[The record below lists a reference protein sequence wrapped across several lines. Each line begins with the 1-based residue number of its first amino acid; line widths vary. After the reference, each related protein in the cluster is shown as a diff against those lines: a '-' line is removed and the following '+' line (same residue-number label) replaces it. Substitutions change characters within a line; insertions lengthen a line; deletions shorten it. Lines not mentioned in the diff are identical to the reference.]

1 MPETFDEFISRVT
14 EMYAH
19 NLIHYSE
26 ENPTLDGA
34 FREVLEDILT
44 TIKEEA

>member
-19 NLIHYSE
+19 NLVHYPD

-34 FREVLEDILT
+34 FCEVMVDILNT
-44 TIKEEA
+44 NKEEA